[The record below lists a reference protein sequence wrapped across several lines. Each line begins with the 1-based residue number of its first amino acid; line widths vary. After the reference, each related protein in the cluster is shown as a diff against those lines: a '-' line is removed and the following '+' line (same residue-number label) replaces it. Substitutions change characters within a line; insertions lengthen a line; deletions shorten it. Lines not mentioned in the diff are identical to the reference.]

1 MPESLCISVTFL
13 DPRFHGR
20 GDGGANEWP
29 PSPMRLFQALVAGS
43 GTQLSH
49 DVDIDRA
56 LRWLETQPPPTI
68 LAPPSRIGTVCPLY
82 VPNNAMDLVAAG
94 WVRGNSD
101 ESIAEHRALKTVRPT
116 HLRDGDT
123 VHYLWPIADGA
134 SESPPVAA
142 LQCAVERMVAL
153 GWGIDL
159 VVAQCRVLPADVPL
173 GVTLEQWAPAE
184 GHATNSLRCPIRG
197 SLDALTARHAA
208 TLDRLKDNT
217 FHPVPA
223 FTAYRLIGYRRP
235 TDAAVRPHAVFEL
248 VKADGGM
255 ASYPQRDL
263 IHVAGMMR
271 HLAKEAMTQFPPAD
285 VGADWVKAYVAGHG
299 GPGEESHRR
308 FSYVPLPSIGH
319 RHVDPAVRRVMIVA
333 PLGDDR
339 HVEHLARRLNG
350 ATLQPEPGSNH
361 VGEAPTL
368 IRVKND
374 RVARYFLDASS
385 TWASVTPVILSGHD
399 DHKPAKTRALIEK
412 ALRHA
417 GVDLPC
423 DFEWSSFSRFP
434 KSLSAHK
441 YGKDERPAGYRRP
454 KHLEGLTA
462 VHLVLRFADS
472 VAVPGPLTIG
482 AGRHCGLGL
491 MANLTASAA
500 GSPS

>member
-1 MPESLCISVTFL
+1 
-13 DPRFHGR
+13 
-20 GDGGANEWP
+20 
-29 PSPMRLFQALVAGS
+29 
-43 GTQLSH
+43 
-49 DVDIDRA
+49 
-56 LRWLETQPPPTI
+56 
-68 LAPPSRIGTVCPLY
+68 
-82 VPNNAMDLVAAG
+82 
-94 WVRGNSD
+94 
-101 ESIAEHRALKTVRPT
+101 
-116 HLRDGDT
+116 
-123 VHYLWPIADGA
+123 
-134 SESPPVAA
+134 
-142 LQCAVERMVAL
+142 
-153 GWGIDL
+153 
-159 VVAQCRVLPADVPL
+159 
-173 GVTLEQWAPAE
+173 
-184 GHATNSLRCPIRG
+184 
-197 SLDALTARHAA
+197 
-208 TLDRLKDNT
+208 
-217 FHPVPA
+217 
-223 FTAYRLIGYRRP
+223 
-235 TDAAVRPHAVFEL
+235 
-248 VKADGGM
+248 M
-255 ASYPQRDL
+255 ASYLQRDL